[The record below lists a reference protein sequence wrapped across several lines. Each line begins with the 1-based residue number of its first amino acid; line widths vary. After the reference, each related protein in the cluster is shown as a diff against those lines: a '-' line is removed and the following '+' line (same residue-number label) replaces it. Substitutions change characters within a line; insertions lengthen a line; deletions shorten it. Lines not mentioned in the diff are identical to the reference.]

1 MLDYQHQVNGLLMG
15 TGTVYVLDEVT
26 GLGTGPKDERRYKIA
41 GGDGVTWGRERRY
54 GNIVT
59 FEGQITI
66 PGDPAAAYAALVALR
81 AAFDHAG
88 RTTPRSTAAYTYKWP
103 GQAETTVQ
111 GRPGEATPSM
121 RNLILGLIPFTA
133 TFEAKVPLTT

>member
-15 TGTVYVLDEVT
+15 RDTVYILEEIT

-41 GGDGVTWGRERRY
+41 GADGVAWGRERRY

-59 FEGQITI
+59 FEGKIHTS
-66 PGDPAAAYAALVALR
+66 DAATAYTALLALR
-81 AAFDHAG
+81 AAFDASAL
-88 RTTPRSTAAYTYKWP
+88 RAQPRATVAYTYKWP

-111 GRPGEATPSM
+111 GRPGEMTPSM
-121 RNLILGLIPFTA
+121 RNLIFGIVPFTA
-133 TFEAKVPLTT
+133 TFEVKVPLTT